1 MVHKDLFAFTTTF
14 VLFLSFVILLKIT
27 PVDTLISHNNPA
39 KQKISMD
46 FITVKQLLCQVAQKK
61 PETTRTKKSLLKEQK
76 KVIKKITKEKTVV
89 KIQESVKVEKVLPKV
104 DEKLLKEKELEV
116 EKAKQMLAQQERLK
130 QIASAQLAQER
141 NIFLTDIKKK
151 INENKAYPRIA
162 KRRSIEGSTH
172 IKFTIY
178 KNGSIK
184 IDALRGNK
192 IFYDKSKEALLESFP
207 VEIPQK
213 IISTFPLQLD
223 IDLMYALS

>member
-1 MVHKDLFAFTTTF
+1 MIHKDLFAFTTTF
-14 VLFLSFVILLKIT
+14 ILFLSFILVLNFA
-27 PVDTLISHNNPA
+27 PVDTLINHNNPA

-46 FITVKQLLCQVAQKK
+46 FVTVKQLLCQVAQKK
-61 PETTRTKKSLLKEQK
+61 PKRKKPTKSLVK
-76 KVIKKITKEKTVV
+76 KPKKVV
-89 KIQESVKVEKVLPKV
+89 KIVKKQKTVAKVLETVKVEKVTPKV
-104 DEKLLKEKELEV
+104 DEKLLREKELEV
-116 EKAKQMLAQQERLK
+116 EKEKKMLAQQERVK
-130 QIASAQLAQER
+130 QIAAAQITKER
-141 NIFLTDIKKK
+141 NIFLTTIKKR
-151 INENKAYPRIA
+151 INENKAYPRVA

-184 IDALRGNK
+184 IHALHGNK
-192 IFYDKSKEALLESFP
+192 IFYDKSKQALLESFP

>member
-1 MVHKDLFAFTTTF
+1 MVHKDLFAFSTTFLLFLTF
-14 VLFLSFVILLKIT
+14 VLILKIS
-27 PVDTLISHNNPA
+27 PIDTIINHHNPA

-46 FITVKQLLCQVAQKK
+46 FITVKQLLCQVAQKA
-61 PETTRTKKSLLKEQK
+61 PERKMPTKSLAKEPK
-76 KVIKKITKEKTVV
+76 KVIKKIKKQKRIAQVH
-89 KIQESVKVEKVLPKV
+89 ESVKVEKVLPKV
-104 DEKLLKEKELEV
+104 DEKLLKEKELERA
-116 EKAKQMLAQQERLK
+116 KAQEVLAQQERAK
-130 QIASAQLAQER
+130 QIASAQLAKER
-141 NIFLTDIKKK
+141 NIFLTSIKKR

-184 IDALRGNK
+184 INALRGNK
-192 IFYDKSKEALLESFP
+192 VFYDKSKEALLESFP

-213 IISTFPLQLD
+213 IISTFPLELD